1 MKKGLWYRFAGW
13 LVRAIVF
20 RLTGGLTIK
29 DAHHVPSEG
38 PMLLASVHLSHLD
51 PPLLGSIC
59 PRELRFMAKE
69 ELFKNFLFGGLIRSL
84 GAFPVKRGSSDMAA
98 IKLALQWLKEGRAVL
113 VFPEGQRGDG
123 KELQPMQGGA
133 HLLAKRSRAVV
144 VPVGISGTEKVMPRG
159 GKGLHRAR
167 VTVVYGTPFS
177 VADLPDDTKETF
189 VAELSKRLIECC
201 SSAGLKLELPTE

>member
-13 LVRAIVF
+13 LVREIVL
-20 RLTGGLTIK
+20 RLTGGLKIQGS
-29 DAHHVPSEG
+29 HNVPTEG

-69 ELFKNFLFGGLIRSL
+69 ELFKNVLLRSLIRSL
-84 GAFPVKRGSSDMAA
+84 GAFPVKRGTSDMAA
-98 IKLALQWLKEGRAVL
+98 IKLALQWLNESRAVL

-123 KELQPMQGGA
+123 KALQHLQGGA
-133 HLLAKRSRAVV
+133 HLLAKRSGATV

-159 GKGLHRAR
+159 GKGLRRAR
-167 VTVVYGTPFS
+167 VTVVYGAPFR
-177 VADLPDDTKETF
+177 VLDLPDDSKETF
-189 VAELSKRLIECC
+189 SAELSKRLVECC
-201 SSAGLKLELPTE
+201 SAAGLTLELAAE